1 MKIENKILEHNIFK
15 SISKL
20 AEKTNTEAYVIGGF
34 VRDLMLNR
42 NSKDI
47 DILIIGSGIEFAR
60 NLAKEL
66 NVKNVSYFKN
76 FGTAMLKYQGIEI
89 EFVGARKESYD
100 RNSRN
105 PIVENGTFDDDI
117 NRRDFTINAMAIS
130 LMPNN
135 FGELIDKYNGVKDLE
150 NKFIQTPLNPD
161 ITFSDDPLRML
172 RAIRFSS
179 QLNFEL
185 SKEIITAINKNKE
198 RLSIISAERIVDEVN
213 KILLSA
219 KPSIGFNLL
228 EETGLLEMFLPELP
242 KMKGVEYV
250 DGLGHKDNFHHSI
263 EVVDNLA
270 KTTDNLW
277 LLWAGLLHDI
287 GKPKTKRFQKKQ
299 GWTFHGHEVVGAR
312 MVKKIFERLKMP
324 LNDKR
329 KYVSKLVE
337 LHLRPIALVN
347 EVNDSAVRRLLFDAG
362 DDIDDLM
369 QLAEADITSK
379 NDFKVKKFLH
389 NFSIVRQKLVE
400 IEEKD
405 KVRNWQP
412 PVSGEDIMELLKLKP
427 SREIGVIKNA
437 IREAIL
443 DGNIENNRD
452 AALKFMYNKAKEI
465 GVIK

>member
-1 MKIENKILEHNIFK
+1 MRIEDKILEHHIFK

-20 AEKTNTEAYVIGGF
+20 AKKSNTEAYVVGGF
-34 VRDLMLNR
+34 VRDLMLKR
-42 NSKDI
+42 KSKDI
-47 DILIIGSGIEFAR
+47 DILIIGSGIDFAR
-60 NLAKEL
+60 DLAKEL
-66 NVKNVSYFKN
+66 NIKNVSYFKN
-76 FGTAMLKYQGIEI
+76 FGTAMLKFQDIEV
-89 EFVGARKESYD
+89 EFVGARKESYN

-105 PIVENGTFDDDI
+105 PIVENGTLDDDL
-117 NRRDFTINAMAIS
+117 NRRDFTINAMAIN
-130 LMPNN
+130 LMPDKY
-135 FGELIDKYNGVKDLE
+135 GELVDKFNGVEDLK
-150 NKFIQTPLNPD
+150 NKFIKTPLNPD

-185 SKEIITAINKNKE
+185 SDDIISAIKKNKE
-198 RLSIISAERIVDEVN
+198 RISIISEERIVDELN

-219 KPSIGFNLL
+219 KPSIGFEIL
-228 EETGLLEMFLPELP
+228 EKTGLIDLFLPELP

-250 DGLGHKDNFHHSI
+250 DGLGHKDNFSHSI

-324 LNDKR
+324 LNDKM
-329 KYVSKLVE
+329 KYVRKLVE

-347 EVNDSAVRRLLFDAG
+347 EVSDSAIRRLLFDAG

-379 NDFKVKKFLH
+379 NDFKVKKFLN
-389 NFSIVRQKLVE
+389 NFSVVRQKLIE

-412 PVSGEDIMELLKLKP
+412 PVSGEDIMKLLKLKP

-443 DGNIENNRD
+443 DGEVENNRES
-452 AALKFMYNKAKEI
+452 ALKFMYKKAQEI
-465 GVIK
+465 GIAL